1 MRSVQQVVYG
11 DRLILDNG
19 EQVQLLG
26 VWAPKPDPGK
36 KDFKPDSAMGAGER
50 RSREFT
56 QGMVQGRQVWLTYG
70 DPAKDSLGNSL
81 AYVYFKLGSGQNLG
95 GGGQQVSLG
104 AGTYML
110 NQLLLTY
117 GFAEADNKANTSYK
131 VEFQQLQNEAVR
143 GRRGNWQT
151 MMP

>member
-19 EQVQLLG
+19 ESVQALG

-56 QGMVQGRQVWLTYG
+56 QGLLQGRQVWLTYG
-70 DPAKDSLGNSL
+70 EPAKDSQGNSL
-81 AYVYFKLGSGQNLG
+81 ALIYFKVDSGQSLG

-110 NQLLLTY
+110 NQLLLSY

-131 VEFQQLQNEAVR
+131 VEFQQLQSEAVR
-143 GRRGNWQT
+143 GKRGNWQ
-151 MMP
+151 MMTP

>member
-1 MRSVQQVVYG
+1 MRTVQQVVYG

-26 VWAPKPDPGK
+26 VWSPKPDPGK
-36 KDFKPDSAMGAGER
+36 KDFKPDSAMGGGER

-56 QGMVQGRQVWLTYG
+56 QGLVQGRQVWLTYG
-70 DPAKDSLGNSL
+70 DPAKDSQGNSL
-81 AYVYFKLGSGQNLG
+81 AYVYFKVGAGQSG
-95 GGGQQVSLG
+95 GGGTQVTLG

-110 NQLLLTY
+110 NQLLLSY

-131 VEFQQLQNEAVR
+131 VEFQQLQSEAVM
-143 GRRGNWQT
+143 GKRGNWQT
-151 MMP
+151 MTP